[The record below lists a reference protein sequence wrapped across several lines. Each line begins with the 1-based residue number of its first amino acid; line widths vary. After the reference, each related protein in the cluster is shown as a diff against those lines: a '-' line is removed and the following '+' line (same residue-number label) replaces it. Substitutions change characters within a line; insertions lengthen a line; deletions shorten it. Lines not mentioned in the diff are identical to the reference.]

1 MGMLLIIRRI
11 SDITVKMLLGISM
24 TFLALMTILVFT
36 MVVTRYLFGY
46 VFRGTEEL
54 SLLLLLWVAL
64 MGAAVVIRRRDHI
77 AVNYFLNLIPEG
89 PRTIIEMAFSALI
102 LWYLGVLTKY
112 AVVHAFRNMD
122 NYYTA
127 MGISMFWAY
136 SAIYVGSGLMI
147 FFVFLNLVED
157 IVKILQRKGA

>member
-1 MGMLLIIRRI
+1 MLIFQRI
-11 SDITVKMLLGISM
+11 SEIVVKALMGISM
-24 TFLALMTILVFT
+24 AFLALMTILVFT

-64 MGAAVVIRRRDHI
+64 LGAAVIIRRRDHI

-89 PRTIIEMAFSALI
+89 PRTLIEMAFSVMI
-102 LWYLGVLTKY
+102 LWYLTVLTKY
-112 AVVHAFRNMD
+112 AVVHAIRNID
-122 NYYTA
+122 NYSTA
-127 MGISMFWAY
+127 LGISMFWAY

-147 FFVFLNLVED
+147 IFVLFNLFED
-157 IVKILQRKGA
+157 IVKIFRRKGA